1 MLDISIQSAQP
12 FAVFGVAFVISAL
25 GLLMYLRL
33 PKRHLIWD
41 LPNRPNAMHTNPT
54 PRIGGLVMATAVV
67 AAVLT
72 LSGASLPKMLVIA
85 AFMLLVV
92 SIFDDRWQLSP
103 ALRMAIHLAAALLM
117 TWFWIHSFASLH
129 QAEGAWKWA
138 LTPIGAVIVVL
149 AITWM
154 TNLYN
159 FMDGAD
165 GMAGGMAI
173 FGFGS
178 YALVAYNTQGS
189 TDITLLSA
197 ALAGAAAGFL
207 LFNFSPAKVFMGDA
221 GSIPLGFL
229 AAILGIQ
236 GSLVGAWH
244 WWFPLVVFSPFI
256 VDATVT
262 LLKRLWVR
270 KKIWLAHRDH
280 YYQRLILAGWS
291 HRRTALTYYLIM
303 LGTSTS
309 AIIAQSGGFEVPG
322 IGIESVILVTW
333 VVIYA
338 LLLCWSE
345 WRFKQ
350 TIKMKS
356 KKTVGI
362 S

>member
-103 ALRMAIHLAAALLM
+103 TLRMAIHLAAALLM

-129 QAEGAWKWA
+129 QANSAWEWA
-138 LTPIGAVIVVL
+138 VSPIGAVIVVL

-322 IGIESVILVTW
+322 IGIEGVILVTW

>member
-1 MLDISIQSAQP
+1 MLDISIRSAPP
-12 FAVFGVAFVISAL
+12 FAVFGVAFVISAM
-25 GLLMYLRL
+25 GLLVYLRL
-33 PKRHLIWD
+33 PQRHLIWD

-54 PRIGGLVMATAVV
+54 PRIGGLVMAIAVV
-67 AAVLT
+67 AALLT
-72 LSGASLPKMLVIA
+72 LSSTGLPTMLTLATCILVLVSLI
-85 AFMLLVV
+85 
-92 SIFDDRWQLSP
+92 DDRSQLSP
-103 ALRMAIHLAAALLM
+103 ALRMAIHLAAASLA
-117 TWFWIHSFASLH
+117 TWFWINSFASFHL
-129 QAEGAWKWA
+129 ADGAWAWV
-138 LTPIGAVIVVL
+138 LTPIGAVIAVL

-189 TDITLLSA
+189 TDVTLLSA

-207 LFNFSPAKVFMGDA
+207 LFNFSPAKVFMGDT

-244 WWFPLVVFSPFI
+244 WWFPPVVFSPFI
-256 VDATVT
+256 VDATAT
-262 LLKRLWVR
+262 LLKRLWLR
-270 KKIWLAHRDH
+270 EKIWLAHRGH
-280 YYQRLILAGWS
+280 YYQQLILAGWS
-291 HRRTALTYYLIM
+291 HRRTALAYYLIM

-309 AIIAQSGGFEVPG
+309 AIIAQIGGFEGPSIDIV
-322 IGIESVILVTW
+322 SVILVTW

-338 LLLCWSE
+338 ILLCWSE

-350 TIKMKS
+350 KIKNEK
-356 KKTVGI
+356 
-362 S
+362 

>member
-1 MLDISIQSAQP
+1 MLDISIQPAQP
-12 FAVFGVAFVISAL
+12 FAVFGVAFVVSAL

-33 PKRHLIWD
+33 LTRHLIWD

-54 PRIGGLVMATAVV
+54 PRIGGLVMAVAVV
-67 AAVLT
+67 ATVLT
-72 LSGASLPKMLVIA
+72 LSSTGLPKMLALA
-85 AFMLLVV
+85 ACMLLVV

-103 ALRMAIHLAAALLM
+103 ALRMAIHLAAASLA
-117 TWFWIHSFASLH
+117 TWFWIYSFASLH
-129 QAEGAWKWA
+129 RTDSAWEWA
-138 LTPIGAVIVVL
+138 ASPIGAVILIL

-165 GMAGGMAI
+165 GMAGGMTI

-178 YALVAYNTQGS
+178 YALVAYNAQGS

-262 LLKRLWVR
+262 LLKRLWGR

-303 LGTSTS
+303 LGTSAS
-309 AIIAQSGGFEVPG
+309 AIIAEAGGFEVLG
-322 IGIESVILVTW
+322 MGIEGVILATW